1 MWILGLRIIHF
12 TVLLLNSKAKLPTAG
27 SDCTTLLTWKGWN
40 WVCLIERKW
49 LNYRKSLMWD
59 LLNFEIKG
67 MSNEQII
74 WCDIKI
80 ILWVWCEVIFLKL
93 YVGFCCSLWWWSHAY
108 YKTWTGNVLFYM
120 ASYCQTQK
128 TVNTKIFRNVDCV
141 SINYNKVQ
149 DTQAN
154 LKATN
159 WLPFL
164 FAL

>member
-1 MWILGLRIIHF
+1 MWIFGLRIVHF
-12 TVLLLNSKAKLPTAG
+12 TVLLLDSKAKLPAAG
-27 SDCTTLLTWKGWN
+27 NGCTTLLTWKGWN
-40 WVCLIERKW
+40 WVCLVERKW
-49 LNYRKSLMWD
+49 LNYRKSMMWD

-67 MSNEQII
+67 ISNEQMI
-74 WCDIKI
+74 WYKNN
-80 ILWVWCEVIFLKL
+80 LMWVWCEVIFFKL

-141 SINYNKVQ
+141 VINHKVQ
-149 DTQAN
+149 DMQAN
-154 LKATN
+154 LKTTN

-164 FAL
+164 FAV